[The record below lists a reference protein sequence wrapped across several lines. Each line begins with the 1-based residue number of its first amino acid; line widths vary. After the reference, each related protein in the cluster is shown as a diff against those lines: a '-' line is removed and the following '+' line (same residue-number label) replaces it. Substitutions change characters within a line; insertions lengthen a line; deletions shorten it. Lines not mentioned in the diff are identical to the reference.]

1 MVVMKND
8 LEIQKDFIDH
18 LKWEAFIDSSR
29 LGVSVNNGIVTLRG
43 QVLSFAEKENAENV
57 AWSAP
62 GVQMVNNMLEIK
74 EPESEGDKS
83 MTKHFACYAD

>member
-8 LEIQKDFIDH
+8 LEIQKDFIDQ
-18 LKWEAFIDSSR
+18 LNREPFIDSSQI
-29 LGVSVNNGIVTLRG
+29 GVLVKNGIVTLRG
-43 QVLSFAEKENAENV
+43 QVRSFAEKEDAENA

-62 GVQMVNNMLEIK
+62 GVQMVNSKLEIK
-74 EPESEGDKS
+74 KPESEGDKS